1 MQQKLLVSIETNLK
15 KISLLIYFV
24 TEEKEKG
31 RIKIFGGSNWTIER
45 FKKGN
50 EWAQKNN
57 KQEMSILNNNLAL
70 AKMINPLWN
79 GCLSSNDN
87 EILDYLNNTQKSHM
101 SWSSQARGYF
111 LDDNI
116 TNEIERKITE
126 AESSWRKPGEKSSG
140 PISCYDSDDNKE
152 RKKRAR
158 ELAEKKGCSA
168 NNIAASWTLSQSFPS
183 FALIGPRSISELDTT
198 LPCLDIELNKEEIN
212 WLNLN

>member
-1 MQQKLLVSIETNLK
+1 MHRDNNDYPVDEFIDVLN
-15 KISLLIYFV
+15 
-24 TEEKEKG
+24 EEKEKG

-87 EILDYLNNTQKSHM
+87 EILDYLKTTQKSHM

-111 LDDNI
+111 LDDK
-116 TNEIERKITE
+116 TTKGIEEKITKS
-126 AESSWRKPGEKSSG
+126 ESSWRKPGEHSSG
-140 PISCYDSDDNKE
+140 PLSCYDSEENRE

-158 ELAEKKGCSA
+158 KLAENKGCSA

-183 FALIGPRSISELDTT
+183 FALIGPRTINELDTT
-198 LPCLDIELNKEEIN
+198 LPCLDIELNQEEIN
-212 WLNLN
+212 WLNLL